1 MFIKWGIGGKSIRGE
16 IKMKKGM
23 AWLLVAMMLVL
34 TACGEG
40 SKATNKNETT
50 GGAGQLEQ
58 VKLMLDYT
66 PNTNHTGLYV
76 AQQLGYFAEEGL
88 EVDIIAPAQSGTT
101 ASVATN
107 NIQFG
112 VSVQETVT
120 LARVAGLP
128 VVSLAAIIQHN
139 TSGFASPVE
148 KNIKGPK
155 DFEGKIYGGWGSPIE
170 EATIHSIMNADGAD
184 FNKLNIINMGDSDF
198 FSAVKRD
205 IDFAWIYYAWTGIE
219 AELRNEQLNMIYL
232 QDYDQALD
240 FYTPV
245 VITNETMINENSEQ
259 VHQFMRA
266 VKKGY
271 EYAIENPDEAAE
283 LLLKAVP
290 DLNADLVKASQQWLA
305 SRYQDDASYWGE
317 QKLSVWA
324 GYADWMFEHGFL
336 EAELDAEKAFTNKFI
351 SGE

>member
-1 MFIKWGIGGKSIRGE
+1 MFIIRCNGGKSIQGE
-16 IKMKKGM
+16 ITMKKKM
-23 AWLLVAMMLVL
+23 IMLVLAMMLVL

-40 SKATNKNETT
+40 KTETT
-50 GGAGQLEQ
+50 QSSQGAGGLEPI
-58 VKLMLDYT
+58 KLMLDYT

-76 AQQLGYFAEEGL
+76 AQQLGYFTEEGL
-88 EVDIIAPAQSGTT
+88 DVEIIAPAQSGTT

-112 VSVQETVT
+112 ISVQENVT

-148 KNIKGPK
+148 KNITSPK

-170 EATIHSIMNADGAD
+170 EATIHSIMNADEAD
-184 FNKLNIINMGDSDF
+184 FNKLSIINMGDSDF

-219 AELRNEQLNMIYL
+219 AELRQEELNMIYL
-232 QDYDQALD
+232 QDYDKALD

-245 VITNETMINENSEQ
+245 VITNETMLNEHSDQ
-259 VHQFMRA
+259 VQKFMNA
-266 VKKGY
+266 VKRGY
-271 EYAIENPDEAAE
+271 EYAIANPDEAAN
-283 LLLKAVP
+283 LLLQAVP
-290 DLNADLVKASQQWLA
+290 DLNADLVKASQQWL
-305 SRYQDDASYWGE
+305 STRYQDDASYWGE
-317 QKLSVWA
+317 QQLSVWK

-336 EAELDAEKAFTNKFI
+336 EAELEAEKAFTNKYI

>member
-1 MFIKWGIGGKSIRGE
+1 
-16 IKMKKGM
+16 MKKTLSM
-23 AWLLVAMMLVL
+23 ILFTIMLVL

-40 SKATNKNETT
+40 QQVPKQPT
-50 GGAGQLEQ
+50 GKTAGGLEKVQ
-58 VKLMLDYT
+58 LMLDYT

-76 AQQLGYFAEEGL
+76 AQELGYFAEEGL
-88 EVDIIAPAQSGTT
+88 EVEIIAPAQSGTT

-112 VSVQETVT
+112 ISVQENIT

-148 KNIKGPK
+148 KNITTPK

-170 EATIHSIMNADGAD
+170 QATIHSIMKADDAD
-184 FNKLNIINMGDSDF
+184 FNQLSIINMGDAEF

-259 VHQFMRA
+259 VHKFMRA

-271 EYAIENPDEAAE
+271 EFAIEKPEEAAD

-290 DLNADLVKASQQWLA
+290 DLNPELVKASQKWLA
-305 SRYQDDASYWGE
+305 TRYQDDASYWGE
-317 QKLSVWA
+317 QKLSVWQ

-336 EAELDAEKAFTNKFI
+336 EAELDAEKAFTNQFI

>member
-1 MFIKWGIGGKSIRGE
+1 MRKTIV
-16 IKMKKGM
+16 MM
-23 AWLLVAMMLVL
+23 LLTIMLVL

-40 SKATNKNETT
+40 KLETGST
-50 GGAGQLEQ
+50 SGAKSGLES

-76 AQQLGYFAEEGL
+76 AQQLGYFTEEGL
-88 EVDIIAPAQSGTT
+88 DVEIIAPAQSGTT

-112 VSVQETVT
+112 ISVQENIT

-139 TSGFASPVE
+139 TSGFASPVD
-148 KNIKGPK
+148 KNIQSPK

-170 EATIHSIMNADGAD
+170 EATIHSVMKADGAD
-184 FNKLNIINMGDSDF
+184 FNKLSIINMGDSDF

-219 AELRNEQLNMIYL
+219 AELRHEQLNMIYL
-232 QDYDQALD
+232 QDYDDALD
-240 FYTPV
+240 YYTPV
-245 VITNETMINENSEQ
+245 VITNETMINEHSDQ
-259 VHQFMRA
+259 VQKFMNA
-266 VKKGY
+266 VKRGY
-271 EYAIENPDEAAE
+271 EYAIANPDEAAE

-290 DLNADLVKASQQWLA
+290 DLNEELVKASQQWLS

-317 QKLSVWA
+317 QKLSVWK
-324 GYADWMFEHGFL
+324 GYADWMYNNGFL
-336 EAELDAEKAFTNKFI
+336 EKQLDAEKAFTNKFI
-351 SGE
+351 GGE